1 MTLDE
6 CYEAMG
12 GDYSEVLERLRSEEL
27 IKRVM
32 IMYLT
37 DDSFDKLCSSLGE
50 KRYDG
55 AYADAIAVKGVSGN
69 MGFSGLYK
77 AVSDIVEALK
87 IRNFAFARC
96 TDEDLENLLSTAKD
110 NYNKTIAAIKTF
122 NYENADKKAKRDT
135 KHKNN

>member
-1 MTLDE
+1 MDE

-12 GDYSEVLERLRSEEL
+12 GDYSEVLERLCSKEL

-37 DDSFDKLCSSLGE
+37 DDSFDKLCSSLSE
-50 KRYDG
+50 KRYDD

-77 AVSDIVEALK
+77 AASDIVEALK

-96 TDEDLENLLSTAKD
+96 TDEDFENLLCMAKE
-110 NYNKTIAAIKTF
+110 NYNKTIAAIKVF
-122 NYENADKKAKRDT
+122 NEENTAKKEKKGAKY
-135 KHKNN
+135 KK

>member
-27 IKRVM
+27 IKRVI

-37 DDSFDKLCSSLGE
+37 DDSFDKLCSSLSE
-50 KRYDG
+50 RRYDE

-69 MGFSGLYK
+69 MGFGGLYR
-77 AVSDIVEALK
+77 AVSDVIEALK

-96 TDEDLENLLSTAKD
+96 TDEDLDYLLCTAKD
-110 NYNKTIAAIKTF
+110 NYNKTIAAIKAF
-122 NYENADKKAKRDT
+122 YEDEKQNGAKKKSKR
-135 KHKNN
+135 KK